1 MTFTQRHRWVL
12 LTLLALLIAVIV
24 LQAVDGGVAD
34 PTGRHLSARAAA
46 FDSGLL
52 VFREGLESVL
62 VLAAITAGMR
72 GANRALRRPIAIGV
86 AIGLAA
92 TVATWLAAVRLLGS
106 VSARALDVQAAT
118 GLVAILVLLVVT
130 NWFFHR
136 VYWTGWI
143 GHQNRTKKRL
153 LASASASTVTRGLI
167 VLGFAS
173 VYREGFEVVLFLQNM
188 RIGYGQA
195 VILPGVAIAA
205 ALVAAVAGVTFLN
218 HARLPYKRMLIVTG
232 VMLGVV
238 LVVMVGEQV
247 QEMQQAGW
255 FGATPLGIA
264 FPNWLGTWF
273 ATFPNVEGVA
283 AQVVAGAFVLGS
295 YLVAGELRA
304 RRPLRRGEA
313 PAVVLAHAPGDA
325 AEAAVAALTR

>member
-12 LTLLALLIAVIV
+12 LSLLGLLVAVIL

-34 PTGRHLSARAAA
+34 PTAQHLSSRAAA
-46 FDSGLL
+46 FNSGLL

-62 VLAAITAGMR
+62 ILAALTAGLR
-72 GANRALRRPIAIGV
+72 GANRGLRRPIGIGV
-86 AIGLAA
+86 AAGLAA
-92 TVATWLAAVRLLGS
+92 TVVTWLAAIWLLGS
-106 VSARALDVQAAT
+106 VSARTLDVQAAT

-136 VYWTGWI
+136 IYWTGWI

-153 LASASASTVTRGLI
+153 LGSGSPRAVTRGLI

-173 VYREGFEVVLFLQNM
+173 VYREGFEIVLFLQNM
-188 RIGYGQA
+188 RIAYGQA

-205 ALVAAVAGVTFLN
+205 ALVAAVAGATFLN
-218 HARLPYKRMLIVTG
+218 HARLPYKRMLVVTG

-255 FGATPLGIA
+255 LGVTPLGVA
-264 FPNWLGTWF
+264 FPGWLGTWF
-273 ATFPNVEGVA
+273 ATFPDVEGVVAQGLA
-283 AQVVAGAFVLGS
+283 AAFVLGS

-313 PAVVLAHAPGDA
+313 PAVVLTHAPVEGADVPVHA
-325 AEAAVAALTR
+325 